1 VTSLRESLREPS
13 PPTAR
18 DKSTQ
23 RHLKSHDHPGF
34 GRAVAQKAGRTN
46 KPRQNR
52 KRHTRAEE
60 DFTDEVIADYVQN
73 MQQYGLVDD
82 KMTSEMDTPAL
93 DGWVTKK
100 LEWTA
105 SEIED
110 FDGFS
115 TSDEVLEV
123 VTDVLSKRVR
133 VSGTQYLVVWD
144 GQSIDDARWIQEAAL
159 TMQSALEL
167 IRVFEENEKNV
178 PEYPQSSNDS
188 SDEDEDVWEGTNDD
202 ASDDDD
208 DDDLDS
214 EEDERDLIERRIAR
228 MTDEQIARLLAK
240 QEELGM
246 GSDELLLFDDDGG
259 ESDEGDDGLDN
270 FLAFETSKKQ
280 KGSRKPATLNK
291 LDCLGSDDEVLG
303 GGGYGAFDVMDHER
317 PSLGAGRRGRKETVS
332 FGLSDSELEQSLQAT
347 WAADRKRK
355 SAKKE
360 EREELRAQ
368 GLLGKKNKFKPDLNV
383 KHRDG
388 MSIDQIGQ
396 ELEKFLS
403 ADHET

>member
-1 VTSLRESLREPS
+1 MV
-13 PPTAR
+13 R

-23 RHLKSHDHPGF
+23 RHPKSHNHPGL
-34 GRAVAQKAGRTN
+34 GRAIAQKVGRTN
-46 KPRQNR
+46 KPRQSR
-52 KRHTRAEE
+52 KRHARAEE

-82 KMTSEMDTPAL
+82 TMTSEVETPAS
-93 DGWVTKK
+93 DGWAAKK

-105 SEIED
+105 SDIED

-123 VTDVLSKRVR
+123 VSDVLSKRVR

-144 GQSIDDARWIQEAAL
+144 GQTIDDARWIQEAAL

-167 IRVFEENEKNV
+167 IRAFEENEKNV

-188 SDEDEDVWEGTNDD
+188 SDDDEDVWEGTNDD
-202 ASDDDD
+202 VSDDDE
-208 DDDLDS
+208 DDDLNS

-259 ESDEGDDGLDN
+259 ESDEGDDGLDS
-270 FLAFETSKKQ
+270 FLAFEKSKKQ
-280 KGSRKPATLNK
+280 KGSRKPTPSKK
-291 LDCLGSDDEVLG
+291 LDRLVSDDEMLG
-303 GGGYGAFDVMDHER
+303 GEGYGAFDVMDHER
-317 PSLGAGRRGRKETVS
+317 PSLGAGRRGHKETVA

-388 MSIDQIGQ
+388 MSIETIGQ
-396 ELEKFLS
+396 ELEGFLS